1 MVQEVITALD
11 VKPEHRYID
20 CTLGDGGHTLAIA
33 ESVSPAPKVLGIE
46 LDPSALEVATARLD
60 AYASA
65 VTLVRGSYADVGE
78 IGPENGFSSI
88 DGLLMDVGISSRQI
102 DTGER
107 GFSFQYD
114 APLDMRFDTSQAFS
128 AQDIVNNY
136 REEDL
141 ANVIYE
147 FGEERKSRRIARTIV
162 RNRPV
167 ETTGQL
173 AELVVRAIGRPRK
186 GRIHPATKTF
196 QGIRIAVNGELDNIN
211 VGLESAVG
219 LLSQGGRLVVISYHS
234 LEDRIVKNFMRK
246 ESSNCICP
254 PETPQCV
261 CEHVKTLQL
270 VSRRVIKPTSEE
282 VETNPRSR
290 SAKLRVAERV

>member
-1 MVQEVITALD
+1 
-11 VKPEHRYID
+11 
-20 CTLGDGGHTLAIA
+20 
-33 ESVSPAPKVLGIE
+33 SVTPSPKVLAIE
-46 LDPSALEVATARLD
+46 LDPSALEVATARVE
-60 AYASA
+60 AYADN

-78 IGPENGFSSI
+78 IGPENGFSSV
-88 DGLLMDVGISSRQI
+88 DGLLMDLGISSRQI

-114 APLDMRFDTSQAFS
+114 APLDMRFDTSQALS
-128 AQDIVNNY
+128 AHDIVNNY
-136 REEDL
+136 SEEDL

-186 GRIHPATKTF
+186 GRIHPATRTF
-196 QGIRIAVNGELDNIN
+196 QGIRIAVNGELDNLSA
-211 VGLESAVG
+211 GLNSVVS
-219 LLSQGGRLVVISYHS
+219 LLSAGGRLVVIAYHS

-246 ESSNCICP
+246 ESSDCICP
-254 PETPQCV
+254 PEAPQCV
-261 CEHVKTLQL
+261 CDHVKTLRL
-270 VSRRVIKPTSEE
+270 VSRRVIQPTSEE
-282 VETNPRSR
+282 VEANPRSR